1 MRIYPD
7 VYSRRFL
14 WMAADLL
21 LVGWVAACVLVGR
34 LVNQLVLKL
43 DVLAQG
49 IISAGRTFNNWLI
62 SLQQAIPSGVPYVS
76 DSLKHQ
82 LELLRQHSG
91 EPVITAGQA
100 GSNAIHTLGLIL
112 GIVVAAIPI
121 ALFLLVYVPRRLRLI
136 YDMQGIH
143 VTVRRALQR
152 PQLTAQTMEFL
163 ATRALFTQPYHR
175 LLRYSANPVEDWHA
189 RRYESLAKAELERHG
204 LTVERYFAQLQA

>member
-14 WMAADLL
+14 WMFADLF
-21 LVGWVAACVLVGR
+21 LVGWVAGCVLVGR
-34 LVNQLVLKL
+34 FVDHLVLKL

-49 IISAGRTFNNWLI
+49 VISAGRTFDNWLT

-82 LELLRQHSG
+82 VELLRQHSG
-91 EPVITAGQA
+91 DPVIAAGQS
-100 GSNAIHTLGLIL
+100 GSNAIHTLGLVL

-136 YDMQGIH
+136 CDMQGIH
-143 VTVRRALQR
+143 VTLRRALQR

-163 ATRALFTQPYHR
+163 AARALFTQPYHR
-175 LLRYSANPVEDWHA
+175 LLRYSSNPVEDWHS
-189 RRYESLAKAELERHG
+189 RRYEQLARAELERHG
-204 LTVERYFAQLQA
+204 LSVERYFRQLTA